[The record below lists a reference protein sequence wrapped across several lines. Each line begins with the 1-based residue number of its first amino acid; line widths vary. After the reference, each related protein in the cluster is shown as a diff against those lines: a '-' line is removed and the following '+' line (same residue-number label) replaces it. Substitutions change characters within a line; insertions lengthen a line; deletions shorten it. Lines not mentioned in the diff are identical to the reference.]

1 MGGPRG
7 PPRTVRA
14 PGPPAIHRRQEHAGY
29 YPTAQMVLSKSDIEH
44 VGTPHDRL
52 SSDGRWWWTHEAW
65 APPRYVWAHLTAVV
79 PPLNRFMGAL
89 RVFPGAIVFAAANNR
104 LGGAIDGAVNVEH
117 PPVTIVH
124 TDPDVAV
131 IHGRFV
137 PASVNTSLVLLDSE
151 TLHGGTAIVKFA
163 GWQRRPLA
171 DVLRLA
177 GFAVD
182 VHDRTL
188 SIGSDIGSAVEL
200 DRVRRASGGAN

>member
-1 MGGPRG
+1 M
-7 PPRTVRA
+7 
-14 PGPPAIHRRQEHAGY
+14 
-29 YPTAQMVLSKSDIEH
+29 
-44 VGTPHDRL
+44 
-52 SSDGRWWWTHEAW
+52 
-65 APPRYVWAHLTAVV
+65 
-79 PPLNRFMGAL
+79 
-89 RVFPGAIVFAAANNR
+89 
-104 LGGAIDGAVNVEH
+104 
-117 PPVTIVH
+117 TIVH

-171 DVLRLA
+171 EVLRSA

>member
-1 MGGPRG
+1 M
-7 PPRTVRA
+7 
-14 PGPPAIHRRQEHAGY
+14 
-29 YPTAQMVLSKSDIEH
+29 
-44 VGTPHDRL
+44 
-52 SSDGRWWWTHEAW
+52 
-65 APPRYVWAHLTAVV
+65 
-79 PPLNRFMGAL
+79 
-89 RVFPGAIVFAAANNR
+89 
-104 LGGAIDGAVNVEH
+104 
-117 PPVTIVH
+117 TIVH

-137 PASVNTSLVLLDSE
+137 PASVNTGLVLLDFE

>member
-1 MGGPRG
+1 M
-7 PPRTVRA
+7 
-14 PGPPAIHRRQEHAGY
+14 
-29 YPTAQMVLSKSDIEH
+29 
-44 VGTPHDRL
+44 
-52 SSDGRWWWTHEAW
+52 
-65 APPRYVWAHLTAVV
+65 
-79 PPLNRFMGAL
+79 
-89 RVFPGAIVFAAANNR
+89 
-104 LGGAIDGAVNVEH
+104 
-117 PPVTIVH
+117 TIVH

-188 SIGSDIGSAVEL
+188 SIGPDIGSTVEL
-200 DRVRRASGGAN
+200 DRMRRASGGAN

>member
-1 MGGPRG
+1 
-7 PPRTVRA
+7 
-14 PGPPAIHRRQEHAGY
+14 
-29 YPTAQMVLSKSDIEH
+29 
-44 VGTPHDRL
+44 
-52 SSDGRWWWTHEAW
+52 
-65 APPRYVWAHLTAVV
+65 
-79 PPLNRFMGAL
+79 
-89 RVFPGAIVFAAANNR
+89 
-104 LGGAIDGAVNVEH
+104 
-117 PPVTIVH
+117 VTIVH